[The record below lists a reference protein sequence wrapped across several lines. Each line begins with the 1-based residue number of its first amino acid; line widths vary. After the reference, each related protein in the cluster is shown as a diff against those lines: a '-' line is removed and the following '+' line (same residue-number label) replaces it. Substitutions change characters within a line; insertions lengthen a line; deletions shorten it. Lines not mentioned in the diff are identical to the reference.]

1 MEIENLKFRV
11 IPDSNVEDFLKAD
24 QEVWEPWL
32 HNQNGFLRKTAALYP
47 GGVVHF
53 RLFWAS
59 KKDLDKAKKD
69 PKIPIMDV
77 RLKNRFAGVFQKL
90 P

>member
-11 IPDSNVEDFLKAD
+11 IPSESVEDFLKAD

-32 HNQNGFLRKTAALYP
+32 YNQHGFLRKTATVYP
-47 GGVVHF
+47 GGVIHF

-59 KKDLDKAKKD
+59 KKDMKEASKD
-69 PKIPIMDV
+69 PRISSMNV
-77 RLKNRFAGVFQKL
+77 RLKSKFSGIFQRL